1 MTGHVTSP
9 AAALADRLPPW
20 ATLVR
25 APNPGPMTLDGTN
38 TWVLRGPGAASA
50 LVVDPGPLDEDH
62 LQRVAGLGPFAQILL
77 THGHRDHVEGAE
89 RLTELVGGVPIAAAD
104 HALCRDALPLEA
116 GELGGQARDADLTVT
131 VVPTPGHT
139 VDSVCLLVEGGLE
152 RVVLTGDTILGR
164 GTTVIAT
171 PDGDLGDYLDSLGVL
186 REYPGVPA
194 LPGHGPALAD
204 CAVAATF
211 YLDHR
216 LARLD
221 QVRQAIANGAKTADD
236 IVAVVYADVDR
247 SLRAAAV
254 WSVQAQL
261 AYLEAEN
268 GESPSVPSGLD
279 SP

>member
-20 ATLVR
+20 ATLIR
-25 APNPGPMTLDGTN
+25 APNPGPLTLDGTN
-38 TWVLRGPGAASA
+38 TWVLRGPGADTA

-152 RVVLTGDTILGR
+152 RAVLTGDTILGR

-171 PDGDLGDYLDSLGVL
+171 PDGDLGDYLDSLEVL
-186 REYPGVPA
+186 REFPGVPA

-204 CAVAATF
+204 CGVAATF

-216 LARLD
+216 QARLD

-247 SLRAAAV
+247 SLWPAAV

-279 SP
+279 PP

>member
-152 RVVLTGDTILGR
+152 RAVLTGDTILGR

-186 REYPGVPA
+186 RGYPGVPA

>member
-20 ATLVR
+20 ATLIR
-25 APNPGPMTLDGTN
+25 APNPGPLTLDGTN
-38 TWVLRGPGAASA
+38 TWVLRGPGADTA

-89 RLTELVGGVPIAAAD
+89 RLAELVGGVPIAAAD

-152 RVVLTGDTILGR
+152 RAVLTGDTILGR

-171 PDGDLGDYLDSLGVL
+171 PDGDLGDYLDSLEVL
-186 REYPGVPA
+186 REFPGVPA

-204 CAVAATF
+204 CGVAATF

-216 LARLD
+216 QARLD

-247 SLRAAAV
+247 SLWPAAV

-279 SP
+279 PP

>member
-1 MTGHVTSP
+1 
-9 AAALADRLPPW
+9 
-20 ATLVR
+20 
-25 APNPGPMTLDGTN
+25 MTLDGTN

-62 LQRVAGLGPFAQILL
+62 LRRVADLGPFAQILL
-77 THGHRDHVEGAE
+77 THGHHDHVEGVE
-89 RLTELVGGVPIAAAD
+89 RLTELVGDVPVAAAD

-152 RVVLTGDTILGR
+152 RAVLTGDTILGR

-171 PDGDLGDYLDSLGVL
+171 PDGDLGDYLDSLEVL

-221 QVRQAIANGAKTADD
+221 QVRQAIANGAETADD
-236 IVAVVYADVDR
+236 IVAVVYTDVDR
-247 SLRAAAV
+247 SLWAAAV